1 MLSLIAP
8 REGQVS
14 RELTFLMWQGM
25 EVELKIC
32 PFK

>member
-14 RELTFLMWQGM
+14 RELTFLMWQGNGGGIEDM
-25 EVELKIC
+25 SI
-32 PFK
+32 

>member
-14 RELTFLMWQGM
+14 RELTFRTWQGNGGGI
-25 EVELKIC
+25 EDLSI
-32 PFK
+32 